1 MATRN
6 TNLRKL
12 KLTVVAALVG
22 LAILLLLASTD
33 VRTIQA
39 GCPFGAL
46 VGAALQAI
54 PCVLVQAGLQA
65 LQTCLFDR
73 QVFLQDLQRMLVSFW
88 VLLLLSAGTGLM
100 RSSLRSKSEGSSTPS
115 K

>member
-1 MATRN
+1 VATQDIN
-6 TNLRKL
+6 SRKL
-12 KLTVVAALVG
+12 KLVVATALVG

-73 QVFLQDLQRMLVSFW
+73 QVFLQDLQRMLISFW
-88 VLLLLSAGTGLM
+88 VLLLLTAGTGLM